1 MYTDPIQRIAAEH
14 AWSLTDPRGKRPMSL
29 ASIERVFRGEE
40 DKIRGLQNSE
50 AYTLADVKQFV
61 KTYGI
66 KNPLYAYHVNTYA
79 SNVAV
84 LDIEPTCPDAVKARL
99 CSISTPYMETS
110 MSGHGIHSLIMIP
123 DAYML
128 EFPQLTER
136 ERLIYPDHTFELLLS
151 HWVTFTGNQLQP
163 IPTQN
168 PLSVKSLISEMCK
181 YVVLRK
187 ETATACD
194 FVNIPDIDDVTEANA
209 ILTHLMTKKIAPPQT
224 DDISQREFITCQRY
238 YNALEWF
245 LYMQHISLTP
255 QEKVA
260 VIKYIAEQK
269 LEWRQ
274 KHEKIVTSDGQDYLT
289 HIGLTL
295 VNNFD
300 PKKIGLPA

>member
-1 MYTDPIQRIAAEH
+1 MYTEPFTRIANDR
-14 AWSLTDPRGKRPMSL
+14 AWSLTDPRDKRPMSL
-29 ASIERVFRGEE
+29 ASIERVFHGEE
-40 DKIRGLQNSE
+40 DKIRGLQSSE
-50 AYTLADVKQFV
+50 AYTLDDVKRFV
-61 KTYGI
+61 AKYGV
-66 KNPLYAYHVNTYA
+66 KNPLYAYHVNAYVT
-79 SNVAV
+79 NIAV
-84 LDIEPTCPDAVKARL
+84 LDIESTCPDNIKENL
-99 CSISTPYMETS
+99 CSIPTPYMETS
-110 MSGHGIHSLIMIP
+110 MSGKGIHSLIVIP
-123 DAYML
+123 NAYMC

-136 ERLIYPDHTFELLLS
+136 ERLIYPDHIFELLLS
-151 HWVTFTGNQLQP
+151 HWVTFTGNQLQQ

-168 PLSVKSLISEMCK
+168 PMSVKSLISEMCK
-181 YVVLRK
+181 YVALK
-187 ETATACD
+187 EETTTTCD
-194 FVNIPDIDDVTEANA
+194 FVNIPDIDDVTEASA
-209 ILTHLMTKKIAPPQT
+209 ILTYLMTKKIIPPQT

-300 PKKIGLPA
+300 PKKIGLPT